1 MEISRGRGKLRAK
14 IVNGKYELKPEFPEG
29 LQGVQAK
36 NPSVGEYG
44 SFLEQRIEIFQF

>member
-29 LQGVQAK
+29 LQG
-36 NPSVGEYG
+36 G
-44 SFLEQRIEIFQF
+44 SSQKSLRGRVWIFSGTTH